1 MPRRSRRPCSASASA
16 SLSVHPHSS
25 EAPSDWV
32 VRWAALIERG
42 PVLDVA
48 SGAGRHARFFAERG
62 LEVVAVDREAQAFSG
77 KIQFLKAD
85 LEDGSPWP
93 FAGQRFAGIV
103 VANYLYRPLFPALV
117 ESLASGGVLIYETF
131 MAGNERYGKPSNPN
145 FLLRPGELLE
155 AFAALSVA
163 AFEQGTLE
171 RPKKAVVQR
180 ICAVRG
186 EAGSVRIRA

>member
-1 MPRRSRRPCSASASA
+1 MT
-16 SLSVHPHSS
+16 

-32 VRWAALIERG
+32 VRWAHLVERG

-48 SGAGRHARFFAERG
+48 SGCGRHARFFAARG
-62 LEVVAVDREAQAFSG
+62 LDVLAVDREAQAFG
-77 KIQFLKAD
+77 GTIKFVRAD

-103 VANYLYRPLFPALV
+103 VANYLHRPLLKV
-117 ESLASGGVLIYETF
+117 LEESLDEGGVLLYETF
-131 MAGNERYGKPSNPN
+131 MAGNERYGRPSNPQ

-155 AFAALSVA
+155 AFGALTVA

-180 ICAVRG
+180 ICALRG
-186 EAGSVRIRA
+186 EAGRVRIRA